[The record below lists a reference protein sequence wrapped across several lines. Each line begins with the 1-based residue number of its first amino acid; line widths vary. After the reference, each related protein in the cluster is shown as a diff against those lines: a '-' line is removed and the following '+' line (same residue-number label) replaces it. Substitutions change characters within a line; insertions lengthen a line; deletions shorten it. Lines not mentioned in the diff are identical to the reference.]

1 MDQENRITEPN
12 AQPIENQTQ
21 ESYIKR
27 SGHAVWEFLK
37 VVLVALIIV
46 LPIRYFIF
54 QPFIVKGE
62 SMVPNFQQ
70 GDYLIVD
77 EVSYKIHQPERG
89 DVIVLKYP
97 LDTRQ
102 RFIKRIIGLPGETID
117 IQAGTIR
124 IAKDGNNIVLD
135 EKKYLPNGT
144 TSGNIHVVLGEN
156 TYYVLGDNRQFS
168 SDSRIW
174 GVLPKEDIVGKVF
187 VRLYPVNSISYI
199 RPIAY

>member
-1 MDQENRITEPN
+1 
-12 AQPIENQTQ
+12 
-21 ESYIKR
+21 
-27 SGHAVWEFLK
+27 
-37 VVLVALIIV
+37 
-46 LPIRYFIF
+46 
-54 QPFIVKGE
+54 
-62 SMVPNFQQ
+62 MVPNFQQ

-89 DVIVLKYP
+89 DVVVLKYP

-117 IQAGTIR
+117 IQAGIIR

-199 RPIAY
+199 KSPTY